1 MSVEIRVPT
10 VGESI
15 VEGVLSRW
23 LVASGSAV
31 EKGQGV
37 FELETDKTTT
47 EIPAPAAGV
56 VTHGAKEGDVVQV
69 GSVVGSVDPN
79 GKAVAPPAA
88 PAAAAA
94 AVAAPPPPPAPKP
107 PAPVFPAPLPHSPAA
122 AKPVAAPAAPAG
134 TRGVRRERMTRLRKT
149 IAERMVEAQRNAAIL
164 TTFNEADMS
173 GVMALR
179 SRYKDAFKERHG
191 IGLGFMSFFVRACV
205 QAMRV
210 VPQVNASIEG
220 DEIVYHDYCDFGIA
234 VGGDRGLIVPVV
246 RNVEAMSF
254 ADIEKQIAALAARAR
269 EGKIELEELQGGTFT
284 ISNVGVYSPLL
295 GTPIINPPQSAI
307 LGMYTIK
314 DRPVAD
320 EKRQIVV
327 KPMMYLALS
336 YDHRLLD
343 GKDATTFLVKVK
355 DLIENPERL
364 MLEV

>member
-15 VEGVLSRW
+15 VEGVLSKW
-23 LVASGSAV
+23 LVANGGSV

-56 VTHGAKEGDVVQV
+56 VAHAAKEGDVVQV

-79 GKAVAPPAA
+79 GKVSAPAQPAA
-88 PAAAAA
+88 KSEP
-94 AVAAPPPPPAPKP
+94 APPPPPPPRA
-107 PAPVFPAPLPHSPAA
+107 PAPAFPAPLPQSPAA
-122 AKPVAAPAAPAG
+122 SRPASPAPLGAPAAG
-134 TRGVRRERMTRLRKT
+134 SRGVRRERMTRLRKT

-205 QAMRV
+205 QAIRL
-210 VPQVNASIEG
+210 VPQINASIEG
-220 DEIVYHDYCDFGIA
+220 EEIVYHDYCDFGIA

-246 RNVEAMSF
+246 RNVDSMSF

-269 EGKIELEELQGGTFT
+269 EGKIELDELQGGTFT

-320 EKRQIVV
+320 EKKQIVV

-355 DLIENPERL
+355 ELIENPERL